1 MALYVGGTAVT
12 GTQTLDATTLSGNLP
27 AISGASLT
35 GVSSTTPAFSA
46 FNTDGDYTFSDNSWH
61 LAQVNS
67 EIYDSGGCYNN
78 TGSST
83 TLNGLTAPEY
93 SFVPNSSGYYF
104 CSWWCVGD
112 AQSNNQLE
120 EFWVS
125 IYLNGNAYMEMA
137 INHGGASDM
146 MAGASIGGLISLNGT
161 GDYIQPYVKVDDTSA
176 HGVSIGYNASRPKNQ
191 FTAFKVA

>member
-35 GVSSTTPAFSA
+35 GISSTTPAFSA
-46 FNTDGDYTFSDNSWH
+46 FNTDGDEYFSDNTWH

-83 TLNGLTAPEY
+83 TLNSLTAPAY

-112 AQSNNQLE
+112 AQSVNQLE
-120 EFWVS
+120 EFWIA
-125 IYLNGNAYMEMA
+125 IYLNGSAYMESP
-137 INHGGASDM
+137 INLKNASDM
-146 MAGASIGGLISLNGT
+146 MAHSMIGGLISLNGT
-161 GDYIQPYVKVDDTSA
+161 GDYIQPYVKVNDTST
-176 HGVSIGYNASRPKNQ
+176 HGVSIKYHATRPKNQ